1 LLIGNGTNY
10 TSATLTAGTN
20 IAITNGSGSISI
32 ATSATPSFATSITTP
47 IVYGGTTASSSLTLQ
62 STSGVGTSDS
72 ILFKVGNNGATTAMT
87 VDTSGN
93 VGIGGTPSTKLTLF
107 GTQTVRGSGTDAGI
121 YTCLYMDEFTAPYT
135 SVLAGYTLS
144 LNTGGNSARTAR
156 LYVDQNGNVGIGT
169 GTTPASTKLEIAG
182 NVSAQQSN
190 GRYFGFGVGGFSFDG
205 TTVNDYGITYTTI
218 SSTYNTVLAAFSNI
232 KFATSQTER
241 MRIDSS
247 GNVGIGTSS
256 PKGKLDSTT
265 GDNSK
270 GLIVSGAT
278 NLLRVYPYYNFG
290 GNNRGTTLESTNVA
304 ETAYGDL
311 SLSGNTI
318 QFLQGVGTERMRI
331 DSSGKVGIGTSS
343 PLGSFQVVGSAISN
357 PVASVFSTASGD
369 TAYQATLISKYD
381 NDTTTSQVFIRFAV
395 NNNGATSGQINANG
409 ANSAAFGTWSDER
422 LKDNIVNL
430 PSQLANICA
439 LRPVEFDYKDGSGHQ
454 IGFVAQEMKTVYPDA
469 VGTGT
474 DDMLTLTGWSKTE
487 ARLVAAIQE
496 LEARL
501 AKLENVQ

>member
-1 LLIGNGTNY
+1 MSTLKSINVIHP
-10 TSATLTAGTN
+10 SAT
-20 IAITNGSGSISI
+20 
-32 ATSATPSFATSITTP
+32 
-47 IVYGGTTASSSLTLQ
+47 V
-62 STSGVGTSDS
+62 
-72 ILFKVGNNGATTAMT
+72 NNLVNDA
-87 VDTSGN
+87 SGN
-93 VGIGGTPSTKLTLF
+93 V
-107 GTQTVRGSGTDAGI
+107 TV
-121 YTCLYMDEFTAPYT
+121 
-135 SVLAGYTLS
+135 
-144 LNTGGNSARTAR
+144 GND
-156 LYVDQNGNVGIGT
+156 LYVPTGNVGIGT
-169 GTTPASTKLEIAG
+169 ASPANKFEVYGNSVRNVARASTTAG
-182 NVSAQQSN
+182 QVLVEAQASDYWSGPTYTGTSLTQNGSTATGTNAGLSNAGLGVLTFQNCTAGLILTNGATPIVFATTAIERMRIDSSGNVGINTPSPTAPLNTYAGLNALSIQYVATNQNGGSGVAAIGFNVSAS
-190 GRYFGFGVGGFSFDG
+190 SE
-205 TTVNDYGITYTTI
+205 TSAACAKAGIGL
-218 SSTYNTVLAAFSNI
+218 VRGAAFGGGSLCFYNNNSGAAGNFTTADE
-232 KFATSQTER
+232 K

-256 PKGKLDSTT
+256 P
-265 GDNSK
+265 
-270 GLIVSGAT
+270 
-278 NLLRVYPYYNFG
+278 
-290 GNNRGTTLESTNVA
+290 
-304 ETAYGDL
+304 
-311 SLSGNTI
+311 
-318 QFLQGVGTERMRI
+318 
-331 DSSGKVGIGTSS
+331 
-343 PLGSFQVVGSAISN
+343 LGRFQVVGSAISN

-501 AKLENVQ
+501 AKLETVQ